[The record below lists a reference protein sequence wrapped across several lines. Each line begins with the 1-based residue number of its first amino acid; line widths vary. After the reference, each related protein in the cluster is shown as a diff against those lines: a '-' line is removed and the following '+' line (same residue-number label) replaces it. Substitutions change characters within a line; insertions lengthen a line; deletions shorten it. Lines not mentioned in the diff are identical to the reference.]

1 MKYTLP
7 GALAAMLL
15 LGSPVLAAD
24 VGVSITIGQ
33 PGFYGRIEI
42 GDVGRPA
49 VVYSRPVVIERVVV
63 EHRPEPLYLRVPPGH
78 SRNWKKHCRAYDAC
92 GVPVFFVTDKWY
104 DRVYIP
110 YYRERHERREDRRE
124 DRRDDREDRR
134 EDRHDNGKGRGR
146 D

>member
-1 MKYTLP
+1 MKNRLMGT
-7 GALAAMLL
+7 AVAMLL
-15 LGSPVLAAD
+15 VGGQVLAAD

-49 VVYSRPVVIERVVV
+49 VLYSRSVVIERVVV
-63 EHRPEPLYLRVPPGH
+63 DRRPEPLYLRVPPGH

-92 GVPVFFVTDKWY
+92 GVPVYFVTDRWY
-104 DRVYIP
+104 DRVYVP

-134 EDRHDNGKGRGR
+134 EDRHDNGRGRGR

>member
-1 MKYTLP
+1 MKNALM
-7 GALAAMLL
+7 GAAAALLL
-15 LGSPVLAAD
+15 LGSQAQAAD

-33 PGFYGRIEI
+33 PGFYGRIDI

-49 VVYSRPVVIERVVV
+49 VLYSRPVVIERVVV
-63 EHRPEPLYLRVPPGH
+63 DRRPEPVYLRVPPGH

-92 GVPVFFVTDKWY
+92 GVPVYFVTDKWY
-104 DRVYIP
+104 DGVYVP

-124 DRRDDREDRR
+124 DRRD
-134 EDRHDNGKGRGR
+134 NGKGRGR